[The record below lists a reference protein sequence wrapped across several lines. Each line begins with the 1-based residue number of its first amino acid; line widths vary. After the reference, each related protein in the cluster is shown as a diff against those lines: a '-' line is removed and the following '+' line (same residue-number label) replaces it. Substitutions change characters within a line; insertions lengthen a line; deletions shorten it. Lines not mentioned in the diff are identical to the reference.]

1 MKRRDWIRYL
11 GGGLATAI
19 LYKNLPAIAQNNPQE
34 GVTIQWLGHSAF
46 VFTNSQA
53 RILVNPFTPIGCTAK
68 YPPPK
73 PSVDVVMISSR
84 LLDEGSVTDL
94 PDNPLLMFEP
104 GVYQLRGIEFQGIKT
119 LHDREKGRRFGINV
133 AWRWRQGGLN
143 ILHLGGI
150 ASPIGIEEKILMGS
164 PDIVFI
170 PVGGGPKN
178 YNAKEAIEAI
188 KFLNPKVVFPT
199 QYLTAAAD
207 KDNCNLDTVDSFLAL
222 AKQEGM
228 VVGFIKGNRTTI
240 RPKDLP
246 PKGTLIRVFQAF

>member
-1 MKRRDWIRYL
+1 MKRRDWIFCF
-11 GGGLATAI
+11 GGGLATVI
-19 LYKNLPAIAQNNPQE
+19 LWKHLPAVAQNNPQE

-46 VFTNSQA
+46 LFTNSQA
-53 RILVNPFTPIGCTAK
+53 RILVNPFSRIGCTAK
-68 YPPPK
+68 YPPPN
-73 PSVDVVMISSR
+73 PSVDIVMISSR

-94 PDNPLLMFEP
+94 PDNPKLMFEP
-104 GVYQLRGIEFQGIKT
+104 GVYQVKGIEFQGIKT

-143 ILHLGGI
+143 LLHLGGI

-164 PDIVFI
+164 PDVVFI
-170 PVGGGPKN
+170 PVGGTAKT

-188 KFLNPKVVFPT
+188 KILTPKVVFPT

-207 KDNCNLDTVDSFLAL
+207 KNNCNLEPVDSFLAL

-228 VVGFIKGNRTTI
+228 AIGFIKGNRTTI

-246 PKGTLIRVFQAF
+246 QKGTLIRVFQAF